1 MKNKWMKIASVFLAV
16 FTVAL
21 ALPACQKITAADSY
35 MAIVPGILHIGRAEA
50 VSLSL
55 LSNGKPVTDIVDVVL
70 LKDGKKVTNTSQTV
84 SGTGTVTLN
93 IPKNAAEGKYEVMVK
108 GTGFTDKAPVS
119 LEKTDMVF
127 LETDKPIYKP
137 GQTINMRV
145 LTLDADLKPLTETAT
160 IEVLDAK
167 GIKIFRTDVTTD
179 DYGMASLELPVST
192 EPNLGTWKITAATE
206 KSKNEVDVQVDE
218 YVLPK
223 YEVTVDLP
231 KQWFLVSEPI
241 TGKIKA
247 EYSFGKPVSGE
258 LKIEALKYVGQW
270 QTYATITKSIDG
282 EAAFELPA
290 PGYVAGTPAG
300 DGQGNVQL
308 NITVTEKA
316 TGYLEKTSSL
326 LTVAQSF
333 MNLQLI
339 PDSSVFKP
347 GLPFSFLV
355 VTETPDNKPVDA
367 SIANTITYSNS
378 KFEVIRTDNKT
389 IKTTKGKA
397 ILNITPPGDAIAL
410 TIEAMELTLSASAP
424 IAQASKALQS

>member
-16 FTVAL
+16 ITVAL

-167 GIKIFRTDVTTD
+167 GIKIFRTDVTTGWRVWN
-179 DYGMASLELPVST
+179 YP
-192 EPNLGTWKITAATE
+192 
-206 KSKNEVDVQVDE
+206 
-218 YVLPK
+218 
-223 YEVTVDLP
+223 
-231 KQWFLVSEPI
+231 
-241 TGKIKA
+241 
-247 EYSFGKPVSGE
+247 
-258 LKIEALKYVGQW
+258 
-270 QTYATITKSIDG
+270 
-282 EAAFELPA
+282 
-290 PGYVAGTPAG
+290 
-300 DGQGNVQL
+300 
-308 NITVTEKA
+308 
-316 TGYLEKTSSL
+316 SL
-326 LTVAQSF
+326 LNRISERGKSPPRRKNQRMKLMYRS
-333 MNLQLI
+333 MNTFY
-339 PDSSVFKP
+339 P
-347 GLPFSFLV
+347 
-355 VTETPDNKPVDA
+355 
-367 SIANTITYSNS
+367 NT
-378 KFEVIRTDNKT
+378 KLR
-389 IKTTKGKA
+389 
-397 ILNITPPGDAIAL
+397 
-410 TIEAMELTLSASAP
+410 
-424 IAQASKALQS
+424 